1 MNRTE
6 RFYLIE
12 RLLGARRS
20 TPRSVLLDELGV
32 SWATLKRDLDYL
44 RSRLNAPIVFDRALG
59 GYRFDRQ
66 TGAPA
71 FELPGLWFNAS
82 EAHALLTLHGL
93 LAEIQPGLLSAH
105 IEPLKLR
112 LGAILASAGHAQD
125 DVKNRIR
132 MLTMA
137 ARHASPASFEVLAHA
152 VLARRQLLISHY
164 NRASNA
170 LVERTVSPQ
179 RLVYYRD
186 NWYLDAWC
194 HSRNAIRSFALDAI
208 RAAQPVTEPALELE
222 DSVLD
227 AELGSGYGIFSGAAV
242 QWAQLKFS
250 AGRARW
256 VAQERWHKDQRS
268 HWLESGEYVLELPYS
283 DTRELLMDIL
293 RHGGEVEVLAPRALR
308 QAVQAE
314 LERALTRYM
323 KGAIKLPPLS
333 A

>member
-1 MNRTE
+1 MDRTE

-20 TPRSVLLDELGV
+20 TPRSLLLNELGV

-44 RSRLNAPIVFDRALG
+44 RNRLNAPIVFDRELG
-59 GYRFDRQ
+59 GYRFEQ
-66 TGAPA
+66 QASS

-93 LAEIQPGLLSAH
+93 LAEIQPGLLRAH

-112 LGAILASAGHAQD
+112 LGAILASAGHTQD
-125 DVKNRIR
+125 EVKNRIR

-137 ARHASPASFEVLAHA
+137 ARQASPAGFEVIAHA
-152 VLARRQLLISHY
+152 VLARRQLQIVHY
-164 NRASNA
+164 NRATNRA
-170 LVERTVSPQ
+170 LERTVSPQ

-208 RAAQPVTEPALELE
+208 RAADALTACALEVE

-227 AELGSGYGIFSGAAV
+227 AELGSGYGIFSGTTV
-242 QWAQLKFS
+242 QWARLKFS
-250 AGRARW
+250 AARARW

-268 HWLESGEYVLELPYS
+268 HWLESGEYVLELPYA
-283 DTRELLMDIL
+283 DARELLMDIL
-293 RHGGEVEVLAPRALR
+293 RHGGEVEVLAPPALR
-308 QAVQAE
+308 QAVQNE
-314 LERALTRYM
+314 LAQALARYRTR
-323 KGAIKLPPLS
+323 
-333 A
+333 

>member
-1 MNRTE
+1 MDRTE

-12 RLLGARRS
+12 RLLAARRS

-44 RSRLNAPIVFDRALG
+44 RTRLNAPIVFDRALG
-59 GYRFDRQ
+59 GYRFAQ
-66 TGAPA
+66 QASA

-112 LGAILASAGHAQD
+112 LGAILASAGHTQD
-125 DVKNRIR
+125 AVKSRIR

-137 ARHASPASFEVLAHA
+137 ARQASPASFEVIAHA
-152 VLARRQLLISHY
+152 VLARKQLHIQHY
-164 NRASNA
+164 NRASDTLA
-170 LVERTVSPQ
+170 GRTVSPQ

-208 RAAQPVTEPALELE
+208 RAADALTVPALELE
-222 DSVLD
+222 DSALD

-250 AGRARW
+250 AARARW
-256 VAQERWHKDQRS
+256 VAQERWHKDQLSR
-268 HWLESGEYVLELPYS
+268 WLESGEYVLELPYA
-283 DTRELLMDIL
+283 DARELLMDIL
-293 RHGGEVEVLAPRALR
+293 RHGGEVEVLAPATLR
-308 QAVQAE
+308 QALQAE
-314 LERALTRYM
+314 LTRALTRYV
-323 KGAIKLPPLS
+323 AS
-333 A
+333 

>member
-1 MNRTE
+1 MDRTE

-20 TPRSVLLDELGV
+20 TPRSLLLNELGV

-44 RSRLNAPIVFDRALG
+44 RNRLNAPIVFDRGLG
-59 GYRFDRQ
+59 GYRFEQ
-66 TGAPA
+66 QASS

-82 EAHALLTLHGL
+82 EAHALLTLHSL
-93 LAEIQPGLLSAH
+93 LTEIQPGLLSAH

-125 DVKNRIR
+125 DVKSRIR

-137 ARHASPASFEVLAHA
+137 ARQASPASFEVIAHA

-164 NRASNA
+164 NRASDA

-194 HSRNAIRSFALDAI
+194 HSRDAIRSFALDAI
-208 RAAQPVTEPALELE
+208 RAAQPLSVSAVELD
-222 DSVLD
+222 DSALD

-250 AGRARW
+250 ATRARW

-268 HWLESGEYVLELPYS
+268 RWLDSGEYVLELPYA
-283 DTRELLMDIL
+283 DARELLMDIL
-293 RHGGEVEVLAPRALR
+293 RHGGEVEVLAPPALR
-308 QAVQAE
+308 QAVQNE
-314 LERALTRYM
+314 LAQALARYRTR
-323 KGAIKLPPLS
+323 
-333 A
+333 

>member
-1 MNRTE
+1 MDRTE

-20 TPRSVLLDELGV
+20 TPRSLLLDELGV

-44 RSRLNAPIVFDRALG
+44 RNRLNAPIVFDRALG
-59 GYRFDRQ
+59 GYRFEQ
-66 TGAPA
+66 QATT

-112 LGAILASAGHAQD
+112 LRAILASAGHTQD
-125 DVKNRIR
+125 EVKNRIR
-132 MLTMA
+132 MLTIA
-137 ARHASPASFEVLAHA
+137 ARQASPASFEVIAHA
-152 VLARRQLLISHY
+152 VLARKQLLISHY
-164 NRASNA
+164 NRASDA

-208 RAAQPVTEPALELE
+208 RAAQPVTEPAFELE
-222 DSVLD
+222 DSTLD
-227 AELGSGYGIFSGAAV
+227 AELGSGYGIFSGTAV

-250 AGRARW
+250 AARARW
-256 VAQERWHKDQRS
+256 VAQECWHKDQRS
-268 HWLESGEYVLELPYS
+268 HWLENGEYVLELPYS

-293 RHGGEVEVLAPRALR
+293 RHGGEVEVLAPLALR
-308 QAVQAE
+308 QALQAE
-314 LERALTRYM
+314 LARALARY
-323 KGAIKLPPLS
+323 IS
-333 A
+333 S

>member
-1 MNRTE
+1 MDRTE

-20 TPRSVLLDELGV
+20 TPRSLLLDELGV

-44 RSRLNAPIVFDRALG
+44 RNRLNAPIVFDRALG
-59 GYRFDRQ
+59 GYRFEQ
-66 TGAPA
+66 QATT

-112 LGAILASAGHAQD
+112 LRAILASAGHTQD
-125 DVKNRIR
+125 EVKNRIR
-132 MLTMA
+132 MLTIA
-137 ARHASPASFEVLAHA
+137 ARQASPASFEVIAHA
-152 VLARRQLLISHY
+152 VLARKQLLISHY
-164 NRASNA
+164 NRASDA

-208 RAAQPVTEPALELE
+208 RAAQPVTAPALELE
-222 DSVLD
+222 DSTLD
-227 AELGSGYGIFSGAAV
+227 AELGSGYGIFSGTAV

-250 AGRARW
+250 AARARW
-256 VAQERWHKDQRS
+256 VAQECWHKDQRS
-268 HWLESGEYVLELPYS
+268 HWLENGEYVLELPYS

-293 RHGGEVEVLAPRALR
+293 RHGGEVEVLAPLALR
-308 QAVQAE
+308 QALQAE
-314 LERALTRYM
+314 LARALARY
-323 KGAIKLPPLS
+323 IS
-333 A
+333 S

>member
-1 MNRTE
+1 MDRTE

-20 TPRSVLLDELGV
+20 TPRSLLLDELGV

-44 RSRLNAPIVFDRALG
+44 RNRLNAPIVFDRALG
-59 GYRFDRQ
+59 GYRFAQ
-66 TGAPA
+66 QASA

-125 DVKNRIR
+125 AVKNRIR

-137 ARHASPASFEVLAHA
+137 ARQASPASFEVIAHA
-152 VLARRQLLISHY
+152 VLARKQLLINHY
-164 NRASNA
+164 NRASDT

-208 RAAQPVTEPALELE
+208 RAADALTAPALELE
-222 DSVLD
+222 DSALD
-227 AELGSGYGIFSGAAV
+227 AELGSGYGIFSGTSV

-250 AGRARW
+250 AARARW

-268 HWLESGEYVLELPYS
+268 HSLENGEFVLELPYA
-283 DTRELLMDIL
+283 DARELLMDIL
-293 RHGGEVEVLAPRALR
+293 RHGGEVEVLAPPTLR
-308 QAVQAE
+308 QALQAE
-314 LERALTRYM
+314 LTRALTRYV
-323 KGAIKLPPLS
+323 AS
-333 A
+333 

>member
-1 MNRTE
+1 MDRTE

-20 TPRSVLLDELGV
+20 TPRSLLLDELGV

-44 RSRLNAPIVFDRALG
+44 RNRLNAPIVFDRALG
-59 GYRFDRQ
+59 GYRFEQ
-66 TGAPA
+66 QATT

-112 LGAILASAGHAQD
+112 LRAILASAGHTQD
-125 DVKNRIR
+125 EVKNRIR
-132 MLTMA
+132 MLTIA
-137 ARHASPASFEVLAHA
+137 ARQASPASFEVIAHA
-152 VLARRQLLISHY
+152 VLARKQLLISHY
-164 NRASNA
+164 NRASDA

-208 RAAQPVTEPALELE
+208 RAAHPVTAPALELE

-227 AELGSGYGIFSGAAV
+227 TELGSGYGIFSGTAV

-250 AGRARW
+250 AARARW
-256 VAQERWHKDQRS
+256 VAQECWHKDQRS
-268 HWLESGEYVLELPYS
+268 HWLENGEYVLELPYS

-293 RHGGEVEVLAPRALR
+293 RHGGEVEVLAPLALR
-308 QAVQAE
+308 QALQAE
-314 LERALTRYM
+314 LARALARY
-323 KGAIKLPPLS
+323 IS
-333 A
+333 S